1 MASAEREPITK
12 VWSVA
17 PVGIGSR
24 DPGAEEESGGEAPEA
39 ECFFCFCVSKASCK
53 FPPLL
58 IFAKVSRP

>member
-39 ECFFCFCVSKASCK
+39 ECFFLFLRVQSKLQISPIIDICK
-53 FPPLL
+53 
-58 IFAKVSRP
+58 SQ